1 MIQDHALSSLVNNK
15 DVVKPISS
23 RLHALTFQQIM
34 RENNNDV
41 DALGPAFDPLAGRFV
56 GPDGLSDAGD
66 PADIALLNSL
76 SGDNQMD
83 ADDMNAIDAKYGV
96 GTSFKPEGFYQRA
109 VSDRHDMSQ
118 ASASIDARSSRNLDN
133 IRRKK
138 GSFKRDVTPLSNI
151 IPQPAASKFH
161 ALADT
166 PVAESGRSEGVSMTS
181 RFSLVHHDGQMR
193 IGQVCRPIATIERS
207 HKSRTTNH
215 PRALD
220 RRSRV
225 AHLPFPLSS
234 DHNPVHQ

>member
-1 MIQDHALSSLVNNK
+1 
-15 DVVKPISS
+15 
-23 RLHALTFQQIM
+23 M

-83 ADDMNAIDAKYGV
+83 ADDMNAMDSKHGV
-96 GTSFKPEGFYQRA
+96 LSFQPKGFYQRA

-118 ASASIDARSSRNLDN
+118 ESASIDARSSRNLDN

-138 GSFKRDVTPLSNI
+138 GSFKRDATPLSNI

-166 PVAESGRSEGVSMTS
+166 PVAGSGRSEGVSMTS

-193 IGQVCRPIATIERS
+193 IGQV
-207 HKSRTTNH
+207 
-215 PRALD
+215 
-220 RRSRV
+220 
-225 AHLPFPLSS
+225 
-234 DHNPVHQ
+234 